1 MLLQA
6 RSYANLQDI
15 HIAGVIV
22 YTGTNPNARMHSQ
35 YFLGSEELVELA
47 EMNKICY
54 ENVIDYIETGLKY
67 VHLPGSCAYILISRL
82 TGLSL

>member
-22 YTGTNPNARMHSQ
+22 YTGTNASARMHSQ
-35 YFLGSEELVELA
+35 YFLGSPELVELA
-47 EMNKICY
+47 EMNKVCY

-67 VHLPGSCAYILISRL
+67 AHLLAF
-82 TGLSL
+82 